1 VIIGLAGG
9 TGSGKSSI
17 VRSLVARVG
26 GCVIDLDSYTLDPSA
41 GPASERGQLGDDEP
55 AAIDTALLV
64 AQLAE
69 LRRGDAIRKSTPTS
83 SSPTTALSR
92 TRSSG
97 SSRSCG
103 ANGSTASPALSSS
116 RR

>member
-26 GCVIDLDSYTLDPSA
+26 
-41 GPASERGQLGDDEP
+41 ERGQLGDDEP
-55 AAIDTALLV
+55 AAIDTALPV

-92 TRSSG
+92 TRSSR